1 MTDVLV
7 LDRVGFRQFV
17 VDRLL
22 LPVDDAEAFVE
33 FAQPL
38 VVVGVLRLELFDG
51 AFLPQREDEDSRE
64 QQNRAR
70 HDGEE
75 KGEGQGRPAR
85 LRKAGIDE
93 VSKHTQGDEKRKN
106 STDM

>member
-1 MTDVLV
+1 MDAETFQFVDIERAELHIVTDVLV

-38 VVVGVLRLELFDG
+38 VVVGVLRLELLMVRFCRSVKTRI
-51 AFLPQREDEDSRE
+51 PVSSRIVPVTTAS
-64 QQNRAR
+64 RR
-70 HDGEE
+70 
-75 KGEGQGRPAR
+75 
-85 LRKAGIDE
+85 
-93 VSKHTQGDEKRKN
+93 
-106 STDM
+106 